1 MVERIK
7 PGTPDG
13 TEENVERIA
22 ELFPEVV
29 TEVEDADGNL
39 EHVVDFDALRDL
51 LGDVAEG
58 QRERYQFTWPG
69 KAAAK
74 AEARKPIWKTMRP
87 EPEKSV
93 DWDTT
98 KNLYIEGD
106 NLDALKLLK
115 ETYAGQVKLIYIDPP
130 YNTGHDFVYDDDY
143 RKTHEEYDAES
154 GDYDEDGGRLVAN
167 PDSNGCFH
175 SDWCSMIYPR
185 LVLARDLLSADGA
198 IFISID
204 DNESANLRK
213 ICDEVFG
220 AGNFVGD
227 VIWQKTYSPRNDS
240 KGIPAEVEHILA
252 YSKSSGWMPGRLPR
266 TTEMDNRY
274 TSPDGD
280 PRPWSSGD
288 AAAPG
293 AASHHGMVYAIQ
305 HPITGEL
312 LYPPNGRHRPLGSEQ
327 MYSIMSEWAEYEFR
341 DLHDQ
346 KKRAEI
352 CGCTAE
358 EMNDGVCGIVLK
370 NPTEKTFE
378 SAKRRYE
385 KGSWPRLY
393 FTNGGRGGMRMK
405 RYLDEMGGK
414 LPTNLWRYEEV
425 GHTDEAKKHLKQL
438 FDGSAPFDTPK
449 PVRLL
454 DRILTIASDKGSL
467 VLDFFSGSA
476 TTAEA
481 VMRKNVEDGGT
492 RRFMLVQLPEVVSG
506 GWGNLCNVGEERIR
520 RAGKKIAAEVEES
533 NRQLKLGEGPKPVP
547 DIGFRVLRIDSSNM
561 EDTYRR
567 PGETDQMD
575 LLSLADNVKLDRTPE
590 DLLFEVLP
598 KFRIPYSARIEKREL
613 GGRECFLV
621 DGNRLVACFDTE
633 VGTETIEEMAKLEP
647 DYAVMRDASM
657 RDDATQANFEEL
669 FKTYSPDTVRRVI

>member
-1 MVERIK
+1 MEKII

-13 TEENVERIA
+13 NEENVERIA
-22 ELFPEVV
+22 GLFPGVV
-29 TEVEDADGNL
+29 TEVEDVEGNL
-39 EHVVDFDALRDL
+39 ERVVDFDALRGL
-51 LGDVAEG
+51 LGDVTEG

-74 AEARKPIWKTMRP
+74 AEARKSVRKTMRP
-87 EPEKSV
+87 EKGKSV

-98 KNLYIEGD
+98 RNLYIEGD

-143 RKTHEEYDAES
+143 RQTHEEYDAES
-154 GDYDEDGGRLVAN
+154 GDFDEDGGRLVAN
-167 PDSNGCFH
+167 TDSNGRFH

-185 LVLARDLLSADGA
+185 LVLARDMLSADGA

-252 YSKSSGWMPGRLPR
+252 YSKSSGWIPGRLPR
-266 TTEMDNRY
+266 TAEMDNRY
-274 TSPDGD
+274 ASPDGD
-280 PRPWSSGD
+280 PRPWASGD

-312 LYPPNGRHRPLGSEQ
+312 LYPPNGRCRPLGAEQ

-341 DLHDQ
+341 DLRDE
-346 KKRAEI
+346 KKRAEV

-358 EMNDGVCGIVLK
+358 EMDDGVRGLVLK
-370 NPTEKTFE
+370 SPTEETFE
-378 SAKRRYE
+378 SAKKRYRE
-385 KGSWPRLY
+385 GNWPRLY
-393 FTNGGRGGMRMK
+393 FTNGGQGGMRMK

-414 LPTNLWRYEEV
+414 LPTNLWLHEEV

-454 DRILTIASDKGSL
+454 DRILTIASDEDSL

-481 VMRKNVEDGGT
+481 VMRKNAEDGGE
-492 RRFMLVQLPEVVSG
+492 RRFVLVQLPEEVSG

-520 RAGKKIAAEVEES
+520 RAGAKIKAEVEEA
-533 NRQLKLGEGPKPVP
+533 NRQLKLGEEPKPVP

-561 EDTYRR
+561 EDTYRT
-567 PGETDQMD
+567 PDETDQMD

-598 KFRIPYSARIEKREL
+598 KFRIPYSAKIEEREL

-633 VGTETIEEMAKLEP
+633 VGTETIEEMARLEP